1 MLLLLLFA
9 ILMVFASY
17 SMIRK
22 KFYADTA
29 HSGNENETVKIIF
42 WGLFIG
48 MITGLIGAGGGFLII
63 PALVNLL
70 RLPMKTAI
78 GTSLLI
84 ISVNSL
90 TGFLFSLSYIPI
102 RWGLVLSIAAI
113 AIAGILAG
121 SYLATKIDGKK
132 LKPTFGW
139 FVLAMGIY
147 IILRETLLK

>member
-1 MLLLLLFA
+1 
-9 ILMVFASY
+9 
-17 SMIRK
+17 
-22 KFYADTA
+22 
-29 HSGNENETVKIIF
+29 
-42 WGLFIG
+42 

-147 IILRETLLK
+147 IILRETLFK